1 MTRLVFAGIAALSVA
16 AGCRQAE
23 APPPA
28 PASAPAVSTTSDD
41 VQTRIGVMNFERGY
55 PTAETARK
63 LFDELDYQRAVQ
75 AYLWGYPAVSFES
88 IRIATKR
95 DLNGELNDMF
105 IADKFADAQSVF
117 LTANDTTIYAYTNV
131 DLGKAGPVVID
142 VPPGR
147 IVGLIDDFWQ
157 RAIADVGLPG
167 PYGDKGGK
175 FLLLPPGYKG
185 DVPKDGY
192 QVLRGTMNN
201 YNIMVRGI
209 VTSMEDTAEAV
220 QTVKKLQVY
229 PWSER
234 SNPKATTFCVVLRPR
249 RSTRSRPPAS
259 NTGRACPPSSTTTR
273 SKSATASSWR
283 CSSPW
288 ASRRASRS
296 SPTRGNAP
304 SSRMRPASAT
314 RWGARCCSK
323 AISASAGAT
332 AFGGTHWNW
341 VVLNRFDQ
349 ETEHYSQ
356 LDERLHYT
364 YGAIYTSPNIGS
376 KKPGPGSEYV
386 QTFKDKDGNHLD
398 GAKSYRLHVPPD
410 VPAASFWSLTLYDT
424 ATRSMVVNA
433 SRDAA
438 RSSYDKLKANA
449 DGSVDLYFGPKA
461 PAGFEGN
468 WIETVP
474 GKGFYPMFRF
484 YAPKPGV
491 FDGSWK
497 LPDVE
502 LMK

>member
-1 MTRLVFAGIAALSVA
+1 MTRLVFAGIVALSVA
-16 AGCRQAE
+16 TGCRQAE

-28 PASAPAVSTTSDD
+28 PASAAAASTTPGD
-41 VQTRIGVMNFERGY
+41 VQTRLGVMNFERGY

-95 DLNGELNDMF
+95 DLNGELNEMF

-131 DLGKAGPVVID
+131 DLGKAGPIVID

-157 RAIADVGLPG
+157 RAIVDVGLPG
-167 PYGDKGGK
+167 PHGDKGGK
-175 FLLLPPGYKG
+175 FLLLPPGYTG
-185 DVPKDGY
+185 DVPKEGY
-192 QVLRGTMNN
+192 VVLRGTMNN
-201 YNIMVRGI
+201 YNIMVRGL
-209 VTSMEDTAEAV
+209 VTNMVDTAEAV
-220 QTVKKLQVY
+220 QTVKKLRIY

-234 SNPKATTFCVVLRPR
+234 SNPKANTFSSFSARKIDTLA
-249 RSTRSRPPAS
+249 PAGLEYWKLLS
-259 NTGRACPPSSTTTR
+259 DVINNNPVEERDRFIMAMLKPLGIEKGKPFNPDARQRAILEDAARIGDAMGRTMLFEGDQR
-273 SKSATASSWR
+273 
-283 CSSPW
+283 
-288 ASRRASRS
+288 
-296 SPTRGNAP
+296 
-304 SSRMRPASAT
+304 
-314 RWGARCCSK
+314 
-323 AISASAGAT
+323 ISGAT

-410 VPAASFWSLTLYDT
+410 VPAASFWSVTLYDT

-433 SRDAA
+433 SQRRRPFVLRQAQGQCRRLG
-438 RSSYDKLKANA
+438 RSLLRRQSACR
-449 DGSVDLYFGPKA
+449 V
-461 PAGFEGN
+461 
-468 WIETVP
+468 
-474 GKGFYPMFRF
+474 
-484 YAPKPGV
+484 
-491 FDGSWK
+491 
-497 LPDVE
+497 
-502 LMK
+502 